1 MSYFRELPDLEYQS
15 PFESRNSSD
24 AYVRAKNLF
33 RRVKLRDDL
42 QNVFTL
48 FNKYQIQD
56 GARPDTVA
64 EELYGK
70 ADLDWVVLLTA
81 GIVNV
86 RDEWPLS
93 DRDIYNYAEEIYG
106 TELNAVHHYETREVK
121 DSKGRLILPAGN
133 VVDSFFKLPYPSND
147 VSTSFN
153 SSAITINS
161 LNASGVIL
169 SPLNTDNIT
178 STSDYGLFTININA
192 LTWNYTFN
200 TESLLKIPYVNGI
213 ANVSDSFSYTTID
226 GLQRNVTIK
235 TRIESNIVLS
245 SQKSTS
251 NVSYVQY
258 FDSGYNRIVT
268 EYNIVKSIS
277 NYEYEV
283 RKNNKKRSIYILK
296 KEYLQQY
303 LNDMRKIMYYDK
315 SSQYVDKTLIRTE
328 NTRVTM
334 P

>member
-15 PFESRNSSD
+15 PFVDRVSSD

-48 FNKYQIQD
+48 FNKYQISD
-56 GARPDTVA
+56 GARPDIVA

-86 RDEWPLS
+86 RNEWPLS
-93 DRDIYNYAEEIYG
+93 DRDIYQYAEELYK
-106 TELNAVHHYETREVK
+106 ENLNSNHHYETKEVR
-121 DSKGRLILPAGN
+121 DSRGRLILPAGN
-133 VVDSFFKLPYPSND
+133 VVDYNFSIRDPDDYMATLTP
-147 VSTSFN
+147 
-153 SSAITINS
+153 
-161 LNASGVIL
+161 VI
-169 SPLNTDNIT
+169 
-178 STSDYGLFTININA
+178 G
-192 LTWNYTFN
+192 
-200 TESLLKIPYVNGI
+200 
-213 ANVSDSFSYTTID
+213 
-226 GLQRNVTIK
+226 
-235 TRIESNIVLS
+235 
-245 SQKSTS
+245 
-251 NVSYVQY
+251 
-258 FDSGYNRIVT
+258 
-268 EYNIVKSIS
+268 IS

-296 KEYLQQY
+296 KVYLQQY